1 MVAKAWNWKGLRW
14 VYAYV
19 VFSII
24 NVALILGSNAP
35 EIQRGGS
42 SLIIAFVFF
51 FATWC
56 AKNDFD
62 SNKKILQKVVW
73 IIGLWIGQSLLGVL
87 FLLGMAK
94 AGLVI
99 VATPILANMI
109 AGFIILYLAM
119 IRSTTFV
126 SRTF

>member
-1 MVAKAWNWKGLRW
+1 MAPNAWNWKGLRW
-14 VYAYV
+14 VYTFIL
-19 VFSII
+19 FSSI
-24 NVALILGSNAP
+24 NVALIMGSNLP

-51 FATWC
+51 FSTWC

-62 SNKKILQKVVW
+62 NNKTILQKVVW
-73 IIGLWIGQSLLGVL
+73 VIGLWIGQSLLGVVFAL
-87 FLLGMAK
+87 
-94 AGLVI
+94 GLVKI
-99 VATPILANMI
+99 GLATAIPIIANMI